1 MKRILCF
8 FLAVSVLLTGCG
20 FFGQRIKDPVTFYYL
35 CSKYPEELCC
45 VIVSEERE
53 ASGHVGNLP
62 YLLALYLMGPSNDE
76 LVSPL
81 RPGVQITSKQDG
93 THIYLELSN
102 LPSTLSDID
111 FSLTCA
117 CLTLTCL
124 DITGAEDVTISSGD
138 RVKTMNRQSLT
149 LYDTADETISTE
161 ETE

>member
-8 FLAVSVLLTGCG
+8 LLAVSFLLTGCG
-20 FFGQRIKDPVTFYYL
+20 FFGQRIKNPVTFYYL
-35 CSKYPEELCC
+35 CSKYQEEMCC

-53 ASGHVGNLP
+53 ASGHVGDLP
-62 YLLALYLMGPSNDE
+62 YLLALYLMGPTDDE

-81 RPGVQITSKQDG
+81 RSSVQISSIQDG
-93 THIYLELSN
+93 DHIYLELN
-102 LPSTLSDID
+102 KLPSSLSDIE

-161 ETE
+161 EPQ